1 MMLKMKATGNHASHP
16 SKGLKPLEG
25 SVGRRI
31 EIMDTTLRDGEQT
44 SGVSFLPSEKLQI
57 AKLLL
62 EELKV
67 DRIEVASARV
77 SEGELEGVQKITQW
91 AAKKGYL
98 DRVEVLGFVDTP
110 VSVNWIVEAGGKVL
124 NLLTKGSMNHLVHQL
139 KKTPEQHFA
148 DIQKSISYAQEM
160 GVSVN
165 VYLEDWSNGMRN
177 SPEYTLSLIEF
188 LTKQSVKR
196 IMLPDTLGLLSPKE
210 VKAFFEQIVAQF
222 PAVHFDFHAH
232 NDYDLSVANVL
243 EAISNGAAGLHTT
256 INGLGERAGNA
267 PLESVIAVIKD
278 FTDLEIG
285 VQEQKIFR
293 VSKLV
298 EQFSGQH
305 IPANKPVVGEN
316 VFTQTA
322 GIHADGDNKKNLYF
336 NDLMPERFG
345 RQRKYAL
352 GKTSG
357 KANILKNLEELGIS
371 LEKDELAKV
380 TQRIIELGDKKE
392 RVTTEDLPYIISDVL
407 QNNSISKHISIEGYH
422 MTHSKGLKPT
432 VQLRMSIHG
441 KFYDEIATGDGQYD
455 SFMRALKKIYKTL
468 GRELPKL
475 TDYHVS
481 IPPGGKT
488 DAFVETV
495 ITWDYGKIFKTKGL
509 DPDQTVA
516 AMMATEKMLNI
527 IENMNYQPTKEEST
541 YYGNQYRTVAG

>member
-1 MMLKMKATGNHASHP
+1 MTAGK
-16 SKGLKPLEG
+16 
-25 SVGRRI
+25 RI

-44 SGVSFLPSEKLQI
+44 SSVSFLPSEKLQI

-62 EELKV
+62 DELKV

-77 SEGELEGVQKITQW
+77 SEGELEGVQKITHW
-91 AAKKGYL
+91 AAEKGYL

-110 VSVNWIVEAGGKVL
+110 ASVDWLMKAGAKVM
-124 NLLTKGSMNHLVHQL
+124 NLLTKGSHNHLVHQL
-139 KKTPEQHFA
+139 KKTQEEHFH
-148 DIQKSISYAQEM
+148 DIQKSIEYAQQN
-160 GVSVN
+160 GIDVN

-177 SPEYTLSLIEF
+177 SQEYTLALIEF
-188 LTKQSVKR
+188 LTTLPVKR
-196 IMLPDTLGLLSPKE
+196 IMLPDTLGLLSPEETKDFFIQICT
-210 VKAFFEQIVAQF
+210 AFPDA
-222 PAVHFDFHAH
+222 HFDFHAH
-232 NDYDLSVANVL
+232 NDYDLSVANVM
-243 EAISNGAAGLHTT
+243 EAIMYGASGIHTT

-278 FTDLEIG
+278 FTDLQIN
-285 VQEQKIFR
+285 VQEQKIYR

-336 NDLMPERFG
+336 NDLLPERFG

-357 KANILKNLEELGIS
+357 KANIVKNLEELGIS
-371 LEKDELAKV
+371 LEKDELTKV

-407 QNNSISKHISIEGYH
+407 QNNSISKNIFIEGYH
-422 MTHSKGLKPT
+422 MTHSKGLKPS
-432 VQLRMSIHG
+432 VQLRLNIYG
-441 KFYDEIATGDGQYD
+441 KSYDATATGDGQYD
-455 SFMRALKKIYKTL
+455 SFMRAIKKIYKS
-468 GRELPKL
+468 RKRQLPKL
-475 TDYHVS
+475 IDYHVS

-527 IENMNYQPTKEEST
+527 VESFNQTPTKEESKF
-541 YYGNQYRTVAG
+541 YGNEYRAVAG

>member
-1 MMLKMKATGNHASHP
+1 MKEDR
-16 SKGLKPLEG
+16 K
-25 SVGRRI
+25 I

-44 SGVSFLPSEKLQI
+44 SGVAFLPSEKLQI

-77 SEGELEGVQKITQW
+77 SDGELAGVQKITKW
-91 AAKKGYL
+91 AEEKGYL

-110 VSVNWIVEAGGKVL
+110 ASVDWLVSAGAKVM
-124 NLLTKGSMNHLVHQL
+124 NLLTKGSLNHLTHQL
-139 KKTPEQHFA
+139 KKTQEQHFEEIA
-148 DIQKSISYAQEM
+148 ACIDYSESKGIL
-160 GVSVN
+160 VN

-177 SPEYTLSLIEF
+177 SPKYTLDLIDF
-188 LTKQSVKR
+188 LSKLSVKR
-196 IMLPDTLGLLSPKE
+196 IMLPDTLGLLSPEETKSYFME
-210 VKAFFEQIVAQF
+210 ITSKYPE
-222 PAVHFDFHAH
+222 VHFDFHAH
-232 NDYDLSVANVL
+232 NDYDLSVANVM
-243 EAISNGAAGLHTT
+243 EAILYGAAGIHTT

-278 FTDLEIG
+278 FTDFKINA
-285 VQEQKIFR
+285 QEQKVYR

-371 LEKDELAKV
+371 LEKEELTKV

-407 QNNSISKHISIEGYH
+407 QNNSIVKDISIEGYH
-422 MTHSKGLKPT
+422 MTHSKGLKPSI
-432 VQLRMSIHG
+432 QLRLNIHG
-441 KFYDEIATGDGQYD
+441 KSFDASATGDGQYD
-455 SFMRALKKIYKTL
+455 SFMNAVKKIYKS
-468 GRELPKL
+468 RKKQLPKL
-475 TDYHVS
+475 IDYHVS

-495 ITWDYGKIFKTKGL
+495 ITWDFGKIFKTKGL

-527 IENMNYQPTKEEST
+527 LENFNQPTNSEEPKL
-541 YYGNQYRTVAG
+541 YGNEYRAIAR

>member
-1 MMLKMKATGNHASHP
+1 MNHQ
-16 SKGLKPLEG
+16 
-25 SVGRRI
+25 RRI

-62 EELKV
+62 EELRV

-77 SEGELEGVQKITQW
+77 SDGELEGVQKITHW
-91 AAKKGYL
+91 AAEKGYL

-110 VSVNWIVEAGGKVL
+110 ASVNWLIQAGAKVM
-124 NLLTKGSMNHLVHQL
+124 NLLTKGSLNHLTHQL
-139 KKTPEQHFA
+139 KKTQEQHFA
-148 DIQKSISYAQEM
+148 DIAQSIAHAQEN
-160 GVSVN
+160 GIDVN
-165 VYLEDWSNGMRN
+165 IYLEDWSNGMRN
-177 SPEYTLSLIEF
+177 SKKYTLDLIEF
-188 LTKQSVKR
+188 LSKQPVKR
-196 IMLPDTLGLLSPKE
+196 IMLPDTLGLLSPE
-210 VKAFFEQIVAQF
+210 ETKAYIIEIVAQF
-222 PAVHFDFHAH
+222 PDVHFDFHAH
-232 NDYDLSVANVL
+232 NDYDLSVANAM
-243 EAISNGAAGLHTT
+243 EAILNGVTGIHTT
-256 INGLGERAGNA
+256 VNGLGERAGNA

-278 FTDLEIG
+278 FTDLEIN
-285 VQEQKIFR
+285 VQEQKIYR

-371 LEKDELAKV
+371 LEKDELTKV

-407 QNNSISKHISIEGYH
+407 QNNSIKKNIHIEGYH

-432 VQLRMSIHG
+432 VQLRMKVYG
-441 KFYDEIATGDGQYD
+441 KTYDESATGDGQYD
-455 SFMRALKKIYKTL
+455 SFMRALRKIYKGL
-468 GRELPKL
+468 KKELPKL
-475 TDYHVS
+475 IDYHVS

-527 IENMNYQPTKEEST
+527 VETFNQNPTQEESKF
-541 YYGNQYRTVAG
+541 YGNEYRAVAG

>member
-1 MMLKMKATGNHASHP
+1 MAAGK
-16 SKGLKPLEG
+16 
-25 SVGRRI
+25 RI

-44 SGVSFLPSEKLQI
+44 SSVSFLPSEKLQI

-62 EELKV
+62 DELKV

-77 SEGELEGVQKITQW
+77 SEGELEGVQKITHW
-91 AAKKGYL
+91 AAEKGYL

-110 VSVNWIVEAGGKVL
+110 ASVNWLLQAGAKVM
-124 NLLTKGSMNHLVHQL
+124 NLLTKGSLNHLIHQL
-139 KKTPEQHFA
+139 KKTQEEHFS
-148 DIQKSISYAQEM
+148 DIQKSIEYAQES
-160 GVSVN
+160 GIAVN

-177 SPEYTLSLIEF
+177 SPEYTLALIEF
-188 LTKQSVKR
+188 LTTLPVKR
-196 IMLPDTLGLLSPKE
+196 IMLPDTLGLLSPEETKE
-210 VKAFFEQIVAQF
+210 YFIQISTKF
-222 PAVHFDFHAH
+222 PTAHFDFHAH
-232 NDYDLSVANVL
+232 NDYDLSVANVM
-243 EAISNGAAGLHTT
+243 EAIMYGASGIHTT
-256 INGLGERAGNA
+256 VNGLGERAGNA

-278 FTDLEIG
+278 FTDLQIN
-285 VQEQKIFR
+285 VQEQKIYR

-336 NDLMPERFG
+336 NDLLPERFG

-371 LEKDELAKV
+371 LEKDELTKV

-407 QNNSISKHISIEGYH
+407 QNNSISKNIFIEGYH
-422 MTHSKGLKPT
+422 MTHSHGLKPS
-432 VQLRMSIHG
+432 VQLRLNIYG
-441 KFYDEIATGDGQYD
+441 KSYDAHASGDGQYD
-455 SFMRALKKIYKTL
+455 AFMRAIKEIYKS
-468 GRELPKL
+468 RKRQLPKL
-475 TDYHVS
+475 IDYHVS

-495 ITWDYGKIFKTKGL
+495 VTWDYGKIFKTKGL

-527 IENMNYQPTKEEST
+527 VESFNQTPTKEESKF
-541 YYGNQYRTVAG
+541 YGNEYRAVAG